1 MGRFMSVFSQEEIT
15 LLTHL
20 QGGATNR
27 EIAER
32 LGLTASEVADRTTA
46 LLRRLAAENRQE
58 LLARIAAAGINVVV

>member
-1 MGRFMSVFSQEEIT
+1 MFSQEEIA

-32 LGLTASEVADRTTA
+32 LGLRTSEVADRTRA
-46 LLRRLAAENRQE
+46 LLQSLGAKNRQE
-58 LLARIAAAGINVVV
+58 LRARIAAAVGIPVVV